1 MTRLFLIRHGEPE
14 AAWGGGADDPGLSEA
29 GRGQAADAATALAGF
44 GPLQII
50 SSPMQRCRETAALF
64 EARSGL
70 AARIE
75 PRVSEVAAP
84 AGVTDRRAW
93 LRENFP
99 WDEGRVRRQW
109 TDADPA
115 LRAWR
120 DSVVAAMLELTQDTA
135 VFSHFIA
142 INAIAGAATRSE
154 DTIVCVPGYASITEI
169 EARDGALHLIRFGA
183 TMVQGEVR

>member
-14 AAWGGGADDPGLSEA
+14 AAWGGGADDPGLSES
-29 GRGQAADAATALAGF
+29 GREQAAAASEVLGSLGRLA
-44 GPLQII
+44 II
-50 SSPMQRCRETAALF
+50 SSPMKRCRETAAPF
-64 EARSGL
+64 EMRTGL
-70 AARIE
+70 QARIE
-75 PRVSEVAAP
+75 PRVSEVVAP
-84 AGVTDRRAW
+84 SGVTDRRAW

-99 WDEGRVRRQW
+99 WDEGRARRHW
-109 TDADPA
+109 SVADPA

-120 DSVVAAMLELTQDTA
+120 DSVVAAMLELREDTA

-169 EARDGALHLIRFGA
+169 ESRDGALHLVRFGA
-183 TMVQGEVR
+183 SMVQGEVR